1 MKDERHSYK
10 TQFEFLE
17 FLFSGREVL
26 KILTSRFNICSIIKR
41 FLAGIYVT
49 FLALNRREWLDKNSH
64 RTEFEHHAR
73 LMKKK
78 NKKKKYLMFNR
89 FSFSADI
96 LHSTLCPLCHFMST
110 TDKSEKKRMKKKI
123 ILKKGGSK
131 EI

>member
-41 FLAGIYVT
+41 FLAGVYVT

-64 RTEFEHHAR
+64 RTEFEHHAC
-73 LMKKK
+73 LMEKKK
-78 NKKKKYLMFNR
+78 Q
-89 FSFSADI
+89 
-96 LHSTLCPLCHFMST
+96 
-110 TDKSEKKRMKKKI
+110 EKK
-123 ILKKGGSK
+123 ILDV
-131 EI
+131 

>member
-41 FLAGIYVT
+41 FLAGVYVT

-64 RTEFEHHAR
+64 RTEFEHHVR
-73 LMKKK
+73 LMEKK
-78 NKKKKYLMFNR
+78 NKKK
-89 FSFSADI
+89 I
-96 LHSTLCPLCHFMST
+96 L
-110 TDKSEKKRMKKKI
+110 DV
-123 ILKKGGSK
+123 
-131 EI
+131 